1 MNGAK
6 KLKMRKKGNVMR
18 KKEKN
23 RMGDLFGRRREREKH
38 KEGEKITAADT
49 LFSLGLTMQGSVPEQ
64 ITDSLCILIY

>member
-1 MNGAK
+1 MKTKAEK
-6 KLKMRKKGNVMR
+6 KT
-18 KKEKN
+18 
-23 RMGDLFGRRREREKH
+23 RRRYLDSDGRDRN

>member
-6 KLKMRKKGNVMR
+6 KLKMRKKRRNVM
-18 KKEKN
+18 KKNAVK
-23 RMGDLFGRRREREKH
+23 RARRCYLEREGD

-49 LFSLGLTMQGSVPEQ
+49 LFSLDLTMQGSVPEQ